1 MVTGRRYYYLASK
14 AKKGLVRGYE
24 VEPCK
29 RIRCSPAGG
38 RMEGLRESPSKA
50 MEMGRGVRKVRVEV
64 RVDRSV
70 RK

>member
-1 MVTGRRYYYLASK
+1 
-14 AKKGLVRGYE
+14 
-24 VEPCK
+24 
-29 RIRCSPAGG
+29 
-38 RMEGLRESPSKA
+38 MEGLRESPSKA